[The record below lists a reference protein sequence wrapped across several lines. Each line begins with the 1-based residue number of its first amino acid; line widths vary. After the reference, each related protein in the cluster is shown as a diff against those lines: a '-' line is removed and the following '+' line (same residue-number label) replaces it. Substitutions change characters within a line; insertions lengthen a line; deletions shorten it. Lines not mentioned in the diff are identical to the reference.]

1 MQWIA
6 LRWQAEIA
14 AAPPVDAEPATVPPP
29 DVGHAA
35 PSPILSPEALGW
47 WALQFTPR
55 VAWLDE
61 ALVLEVSAC
70 ERLWGGRQ
78 QLLRQLDAS
87 NPVPLHRLQKVL
99 GATAPIALARLRLF
113 ASGRQPPAD
122 IPAALPLHT
131 LTAARDRLDLLARMG
146 CTTWG
151 DVAALPRAGL
161 SRRFGPGLREALDVA
176 WGLRPE
182 RHAWLTLPEAF
193 EQKLELPALAETAP
207 ELMWA
212 AQRLLGALQVW
223 LRSRQ
228 RGVRAIELQWT
239 LDRRRREGVELP
251 PHQAIVVR
259 TAEATQDIVHLRR
272 LMGERL
278 ALTTL
283 AAPAS
288 WLWLRSLDTSPCAG
302 ASISFLPEDNRPG
315 DRLHELVERLS
326 ARLGAQQ
333 VVVPVMRADHRP
345 ERMQHWQPALRA
357 SQEPR
362 SPPAPPA
369 PQAPAGAAEAAARR
383 SAILPA
389 AGLWPAWL
397 LPEPLRLEVLD
408 GQPCYQGRLRRLAG
422 PQKLETGWW
431 SDEDDAGATPAPT
444 LRDYYI
450 AHSPGAG
457 LVWVFLERQPGGG
470 VADDA
475 RWFLQGLYA

>member
-6 LRWQAEIA
+6 LRWQPEDENGVA
-14 AAPPVDAEPATVPPP
+14 ARTGPQP
-29 DVGHAA
+29 
-35 PSPILSPEALGW
+35 PSPVLSPEALGW

-70 ERLWGGRQ
+70 ERLWGGRR
-78 QLLRQLDAS
+78 QLLRQMDAL
-87 NPVPLHRLQKVL
+87 NPVPPHRLRKVL

-113 ASGRQPPAD
+113 AAGRHPPED
-122 IPAALPLHT
+122 IPADLPLHT

-151 DVAALPRAGL
+151 DVAALPRGGL
-161 SRRFGPGLREALDVA
+161 SRRFGPALREALDVA

-193 EQKLELPALAETAP
+193 EQKIELPALAETAP

-223 LRSRQ
+223 LRARQ
-228 RGVRAIELQWT
+228 RGVRALELRWT
-239 LDRRRREGVELP
+239 LDRRRHEGVELP
-251 PHQAIVVR
+251 PHQVLVVR
-259 TAEATQDIVHLRR
+259 TSEATQDVVHLRR

-278 ALTTL
+278 ATTTL

-288 WLWLRSLDTSPCAG
+288 WLWLRSLDTAPHAG
-302 ASISFLPEDNRPG
+302 ASASFLPEDNRPG

-326 ARLGAQQ
+326 ARLGARQ
-333 VVVPVMRADHRP
+333 VVMAVTRADHRP
-345 ERMQHWQPALRA
+345 ERMQRWLPALGALRA
-357 SQEPR
+357 SGNGNGNGGGGGGGGDTP
-362 SPPAPPA
+362 
-369 PQAPAGAAEAAARR
+369 
-383 SAILPA
+383 PA

-397 LPEPLRLEVLD
+397 LPEPLPLEVRD
-408 GQPCYQGRLRRLAG
+408 GHPCYQGILRRLAG

-431 SDEDDAGATPAPT
+431 GDDDADDDAADAAPAPT
-444 LRDYYI
+444 LRDYYV

-457 LVWVFLERQPGGG
+457 LVWVFRERLPGGG
-470 VADDA
+470 LARDA